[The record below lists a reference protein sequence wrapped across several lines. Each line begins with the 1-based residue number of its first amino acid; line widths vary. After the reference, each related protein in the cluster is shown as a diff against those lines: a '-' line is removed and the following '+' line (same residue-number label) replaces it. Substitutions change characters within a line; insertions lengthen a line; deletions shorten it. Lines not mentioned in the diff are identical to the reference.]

1 MAEPLAAPRN
11 SQPISD
17 AVQYTVPECR
27 DMPIQ
32 MPESTCS
39 FNTFPVQPT
48 DNSRNTDGAT
58 MHNKGY
64 SIPPPH
70 HVPSNQ
76 FSFVNGEHQMK
87 SRREVPPPP
96 SYSNGHHFMPSMMR
110 EYGYDSHERSRPPYD
125 YQERWNVPPPCSGKT
140 DNWCFWIL
148 IFEVKG
154 FALVVCINYYLSWDF
169 CFQVLG
175 IVTEVCLLLMV
186 VILVNQL
193 VFQVMDGDFL
203 PHQWITG
210 TPCLLDPTLKM
221 QFQ

>member
-1 MAEPLAAPRN
+1 MGFGSFLQTVEANVLHPMAQPLAAPRN
-11 SQPISD
+11 SQSIGD

-76 FSFVNGEHQMK
+76 FSFVHGEHRMK
-87 SRREVPPPP
+87 PQREVPPPP

-125 YQERWNVPPPCSGKT
+125 YQERWNVPPCSGKT
-140 DNWCFWIL
+140 DN
-148 IFEVKG
+148 
-154 FALVVCINYYLSWDF
+154 
-169 CFQVLG
+169 
-175 IVTEVCLLLMV
+175 
-186 VILVNQL
+186 
-193 VFQVMDGDFL
+193 
-203 PHQWITG
+203 
-210 TPCLLDPTLKM
+210 
-221 QFQ
+221 